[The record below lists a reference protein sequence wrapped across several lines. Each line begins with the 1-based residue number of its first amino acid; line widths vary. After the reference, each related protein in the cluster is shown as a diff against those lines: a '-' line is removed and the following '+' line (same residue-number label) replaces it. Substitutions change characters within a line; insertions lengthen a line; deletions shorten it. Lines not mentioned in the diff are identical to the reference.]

1 MEKTEKAIETI
12 KQSIIEILKN
22 YSGSKEDIAY
32 LIYNNAIINSG
43 NEPLAMALFF
53 EISEEIESNN
63 KKHAEKVF
71 SEEEKYQLTLTY
83 GKMIDG
89 ALEALLR
96 RGLSK
101 ADFYGELW
109 SFINESKMLS
119 DKKLKAF
126 TLYYLWIDVRLPY
139 FELEDGIKMSNEDF
153 IDISKNLTEEIKR
166 IRFILN
172 TPTDQKTD
180 RASRLVN
187 MIENLV
193 SQEEKTVL
201 MAHILRLN
209 DKSDIIFSRMF
220 PDGSKGAEEE

>member
-1 MEKTEKAIETI
+1 
-12 KQSIIEILKN
+12 
-22 YSGSKEDIAY
+22 
-32 LIYNNAIINSG
+32 
-43 NEPLAMALFF
+43 MALFF

-172 TPTDQKTD
+172 TPTDQKTE

>member
-1 MEKTEKAIETI
+1 
-12 KQSIIEILKN
+12 
-22 YSGSKEDIAY
+22 
-32 LIYNNAIINSG
+32 
-43 NEPLAMALFF
+43 
-53 EISEEIESNN
+53 
-63 KKHAEKVF
+63 
-71 SEEEKYQLTLTY
+71 
-83 GKMIDG
+83 
-89 ALEALLR
+89 
-96 RGLSK
+96 
-101 ADFYGELW
+101 
-109 SFINESKMLS
+109 
-119 DKKLKAF
+119 
-126 TLYYLWIDVRLPY
+126 
-139 FELEDGIKMSNEDF
+139 MSNEDF

-172 TPTDQKTD
+172 TPTDQKTE

>member
-172 TPTDQKTD
+172 TPTDQKTE

>member
-139 FELEDGIKMSNEDF
+139 FELEEGIKMSNEDF

-172 TPTDQKTD
+172 TPTDQKTE